1 MAYYKYDFEGL
12 WFNIYRQVL
21 KQNESLGDDGLDKN
35 QLREVTTS
43 IFIATTQ
50 KGVHKPIV
58 INNFMDSVLKKIQF
72 IKDRKKQEAVYT
84 TINDLV
90 KEK

>member
-1 MAYYKYDFEGL
+1 MALYKYDFEGL

-21 KQNESLGDDGLDKN
+21 KQNESLGEDGLDKN

-43 IFIATTQ
+43 IFIAQTS
-50 KGVHKPIV
+50 KGIHKPLI
-58 INNFMDSVLKKIQF
+58 INNFMESVLKKVQF
-72 IKDRKKQEAVYT
+72 IKDRKKQEAIYNSIT
-84 TINDLV
+84 TII